1 MKVEDNP
8 IHSMILQN
16 DAEGVKALL
25 NDSTIDFKIKNERG
39 KIRLELNK
47 SVSPNFERDE
57 CTDGRTP
64 PVVEILT
71 QTFIFLF

>member
-25 NDSTIDFKIKNERG
+25 NDSSVDFKVKNERG
-39 KIRLELNK
+39 NVKFPGK
-47 SVSPNFERDE
+47 TAAVVSVFVALPSWCLIQKFD
-57 CTDGRTP
+57 
-64 PVVEILT
+64 
-71 QTFIFLF
+71 